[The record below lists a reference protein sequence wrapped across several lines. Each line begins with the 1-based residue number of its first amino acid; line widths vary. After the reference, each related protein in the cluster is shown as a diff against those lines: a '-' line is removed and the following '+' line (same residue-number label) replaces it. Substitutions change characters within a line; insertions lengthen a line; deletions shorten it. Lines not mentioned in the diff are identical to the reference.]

1 MLDRTDSKPRLSWEG
16 SEASGCFLPQQRSWR
31 RPGSLHPNVGDSAL
45 SSGWKPFDYVP
56 QRNGGRKA
64 VEFLSRHS
72 KFCPGN
78 SGLGAKILV
87 RRPSDQIIISV

>member
-1 MLDRTDSKPRLSWEG
+1 MKICLPLDASFLNN
-16 SEASGCFLPQQRSWR
+16 EAGEDLA
-31 RPGSLHPNVGDSAL
+31 GSLRPNVDDSAL

-72 KFCPGN
+72 KSYPGN

-87 RRPSDQIIISV
+87 

>member
-1 MLDRTDSKPRLSWEG
+1 MKICLPLDASFLNN
-16 SEASGCFLPQQRSWR
+16 EAAAGEDLA
-31 RPGSLHPNVGDSAL
+31 GSLRPNVDDSAL
-45 SSGWKPFDYVP
+45 SSGWKTFDYVP

-72 KFCPGN
+72 KFYPGN

-87 RRPSDQIIISV
+87 